1 VSITGDF
8 DRGDARIVDRTYR
21 RYEGERGGIGTSIR
35 ATARHSI
42 ERSLG
47 LKRTVWQKILPV
59 VSIAFAYI
67 PAIVFV
73 GVVALIP
80 ERVREDNF
88 LPSYAQYY
96 GYIIAAL
103 VLFMAFVAP
112 EILCTDRRS
121 GMLGLYLASPLDR
134 NTYLLAKAMAI
145 TTVLAIVTVGPLM
158 LMLIANT
165 ILGNGPNGFDEWMKV
180 FIRILAGGL
189 GAAGIYT
196 ALSMC
201 VSSFTSRRAAASAT
215 IVLTLLAS
223 SAVARNLVENGG
235 ASPSLLG
242 FELFS
247 LPREFVIRVFGE
259 ASDDS
264 TMMRCPTGVVI
275 GANLG
280 WTAIFSVV
288 TWWRYRGL
296 RVTK

>member
-1 VSITGDF
+1 
-8 DRGDARIVDRTYR
+8 
-21 RYEGERGGIGTSIR
+21 
-35 ATARHSI
+35 
-42 ERSLG
+42 
-47 LKRTVWQKILPV
+47 
-59 VSIAFAYI
+59 
-67 PAIVFV
+67 
-73 GVVALIP
+73 
-80 ERVREDNF
+80 
-88 LPSYAQYY
+88 
-96 GYIIAAL
+96 
-103 VLFMAFVAP
+103 
-112 EILCTDRRS
+112 
-121 GMLGLYLASPLDR
+121 
-134 NTYLLAKAMAI
+134 MAI

-180 FIRILAGGL
+180 FVRILAGGL

-201 VSSFTSRRAAASAT
+201 VSSFTTRRAAASAT
-215 IVLTLLAS
+215 IVLILLAS

-247 LPREFVIRVFGE
+247 LPREFVTRVFGE
-259 ASDDS
+259 ASDDAA
-264 TMMRCPTGVVI
+264 MARCPTGVVI